1 MNKSIISF
9 LSICA
14 LLLSLVAPKS
24 ISMTSHTMSMGAGMD
39 MGLGENEMLQHNS
52 NSEHCA
58 EMMSKQLASKPT
70 KADKQSDCCE
80 ECDCLMGSS
89 SNFYS
94 PQALFNTFIHLSKG
108 QLLASNKHHYL
119 NPFQEFFIP
128 PKIS

>member
-1 MNKSIISF
+1 MNKSIISL

-14 LLLSLVAPKS
+14 LLLSLVVPKS
-24 ISMTSHTMSMGAGMD
+24 LSMTSHNMD
-39 MGLGENEMLQHNS
+39 MKVDTNEMIQPNS

-70 KADKQSDCCE
+70 KTDKQSDCCE
-80 ECDCLMGSS
+80 ECDCLMASS

-94 PQALFNTFIHLSKG
+94 PQALFNTFIHLSKD